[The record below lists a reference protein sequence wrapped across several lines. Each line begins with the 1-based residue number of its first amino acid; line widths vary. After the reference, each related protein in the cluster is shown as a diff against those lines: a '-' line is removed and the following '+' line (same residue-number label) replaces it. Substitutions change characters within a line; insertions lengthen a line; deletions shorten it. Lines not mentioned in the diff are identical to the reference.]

1 MLGLRRL
8 LVADLRCSSYL
19 ESMRQLRL
27 APGDFRWHCHCCQW
41 LQGGTL
47 WEVGTFINLY
57 KWLTYIF
64 ERSCFL
70 QLGSWHLLLD
80 HLGPSFF
87 PCQELRPQGPK
98 APKDR
103 TVGMIS
109 HDQAWLWCM
118 FRSFS
123 SLQKKLT
130 SNTFSQWFKPLN
142 CDTER
147 CRNGVLIANTAGMS
161 TSVDLGKASMTW
173 VLVVEAITKIWNFY
187 IP

>member
-1 MLGLRRL
+1 MAMKCSEFVYCFFWVVSLRYVDPWWENHWYADSGRASDDSSGGQTANASSFDAWNTSAIKHYAAQPVSLSQAASASMLGLRRL

-19 ESMRQLRL
+19 EIMRQLRL

-109 HDQAWLWCM
+109 HD
-118 FRSFS
+118 
-123 SLQKKLT
+123 
-130 SNTFSQWFKPLN
+130 
-142 CDTER
+142 
-147 CRNGVLIANTAGMS
+147 
-161 TSVDLGKASMTW
+161 
-173 VLVVEAITKIWNFY
+173 
-187 IP
+187 